1 MKYCT
6 KCGSE
11 YVDSVE
17 RCVDCQGATLVAA
30 AQVPGSASVSRGG
43 GGDMDTRRFTRAGT
57 AEDPLTAEQLAT
69 AVRGAGIPV
78 FSRQRM
84 GGTVDSITDGTAP
97 WWEILVPEDS
107 AERAMEIIERERAS
121 LHANEDEAARAA
133 VEEELEGEEAER
145 ELVTASVGLEPTG
158 AKPS

>member
-30 AQVPGSASVSRGG
+30 AQVTASAGVSRGG

-57 AEDPLTAEQLAT
+57 AEDPLSAEQLAT

-84 GGTVDSITDGTAP
+84 GGTVDSITGGNAP

-121 LHANEDEAARAA
+121 LRATEDEAARAA
-133 VEEELEGEEAER
+133 EEEEAEG

-158 AKPS
+158 AKPG